1 MDNLEYND
9 LKIQEYLKSNNNI
22 SNDKKYLL
30 FKLRTRMTELK
41 INFKNK
47 YVDEICSICYL
58 EEESQIHLMECEI
71 LIEKC
76 EALNQNMTVEYEDVF
91 GTLEQ
96 QKKAICLFEK
106 IWNTRESLLMKV

>member
-1 MDNLEYND
+1 
-9 LKIQEYLKSNNNI
+9 
-22 SNDKKYLL
+22 
-30 FKLRTRMTELK
+30 
-41 INFKNK
+41 
-47 YVDEICSICYL
+47 
-58 EEESQIHLMECEI
+58 MECEI